1 MKYKYAYCLLTTSIA
16 AMLSSTL
23 LAQASSIQ
31 VIAPSKTKF
40 QIIGT
45 IKKTSPK
52 PMVKETSEKMSKA
65 SEPEMKAKAVAA
77 KTVTP
82 EMPVMAKKPQ
92 APAMPQMRTG
102 EAELPI
108 VQVNETKSSE

>member
-1 MKYKYAYCLLTTSIA
+1 MKYKYAYCLLATSIA

-31 VIAPSKTKF
+31 VIAPSTTKF
-40 QIIGT
+40 QVIGT
-45 IKKTSPK
+45 RKKASPK
-52 PMVKETSEKMSKA
+52 SMAKETSEEMPKA
-65 SEPEMKAKAVAA
+65 DKPEMQAKP
-77 KTVTP
+77 TMP